1 MRGASWWWIVVVVL
15 AALAVASAGVV
26 LMRRQKRETGD
37 RRRATD
43 ALRAELRSAKERL
56 ERGEID
62 VATYEGERRRL
73 VASLLEHTSA
83 RGRAHGTRSILLGV
97 CGGVLVGV
105 VVLAYVF
112 RGPLFS
118 RTAPTAAEAEAG
130 PPRAPL
136 SDDQLGRMVSSAE
149 ERTRRDPRDVE
160 AWALLA
166 HSLDMMGKFAES
178 SRAYAKL
185 VELRPRDAQALAD
198 YADALAVANGRRF
211 EGQPT
216 ELIERA
222 LALDAHNA
230 KALALAGSAAYERGA
245 WRDAAQ
251 YWTRAHDATSDPR
264 FRADLT
270 ASLRQARVQLG
281 EEKPTQA
288 STPKAAGAA
297 STVSGRLMIADELA
311 RTLPPDAAV
320 FVFAR
325 PADGSRMP
333 VAIIKRQVRDLPFSF
348 TLDDATSMVPG
359 MKLSQQ
365 SMVVVGARVS
375 RDGDVVPKPGD
386 AEGWSAP
393 VPVGASGVRLEI
405 SERLK

>member
-1 MRGASWWWIVVVVL
+1 MRGESWWGIVVAVL
-15 AALAVASAGVV
+15 AALSVVGAGL
-26 LMRRQKRETGD
+26 LMWRQRRETG
-37 RRRATD
+37 RGRRATD
-43 ALRAELRSAKERL
+43 ALRRLLRDAKERL
-56 ERGEID
+56 ERQEID
-62 VATYEGERRRL
+62 VAGYETERRRL
-73 VASLLEHTSA
+73 VALLLEQSSA
-83 RGRAHGTRSILLGV
+83 RDRSRGTRSALLGV
-97 CGGVLVGV
+97 CGAVLVGV
-105 VVLAYVF
+105 VVMAYVF
-112 RGPLFS
+112 RDVLLP
-118 RTAPTAAEAEAG
+118 RATPATEAETEASA
-130 PPRAPL
+130 RAPL

-166 HSLDMMGKFAES
+166 HSLDMLGKFAES
-178 SRAYAKL
+178 SRAYAKV
-185 VELRPRDAQALAD
+185 VELRPRDAQAFAD

-211 EGQPT
+211 EGKPT

-222 LALDAHNA
+222 LALDGRNA

-251 YWTRAHDATSDPR
+251 YWTRARDATSDPR
-264 FRADLT
+264 FRADLA
-270 ASLRQARVQLG
+270 ASLHQARVQLG
-281 EEKPTQA
+281 EERPA
-288 STPKAAGAA
+288 PAAAPKAARAA
-297 STVSGRLMIADELA
+297 STVSGRLLIADELG
-311 RTLPPDAAV
+311 RSLPPDATV